1 MSAQLLTAM
10 LQAPFSKL
18 GQLVIEPHPIDASES
33 SSPVPQIPSAPPQWA
48 LRRRWSFAC
57 ALAMEERGQR
67 VGMAVGVRGHA
78 PQDLAVLALAERLHL
93 RLDELRGFLR
103 DRALASQGLAQ
114 DGARGKEQ
122 HLRGEHNGGGAE
134 RRWHL
139 FDLQCA
145 RAHFPRPS
153 MPEDPRLRHKV

>member
-1 MSAQLLTAM
+1 MGTE
-10 LQAPFSKL
+10 APL
-18 GQLVIEPHPIDASES
+18 E
-33 SSPVPQIPSAPPQWA
+33 
-48 LRRRWSFAC
+48 LRLRPGD
-57 ALAMEERGQR
+57 EERGHR

-122 HLRGEHNGGGAE
+122 HLLASTTVAE
-134 RRWHL
+134 RRGAGISL
-139 FDLQCA
+139 TSNVRGRTSA
-145 RAHFPRPS
+145 V
-153 MPEDPRLRHKV
+153 RLCRKTPVCVTKSRH